1 MPKTI
6 SNRLSARGRFEADR
20 VTFLIEWSGRIV
32 KTLFEAALLCI
43 LGTMV
48 FAAFG
53 TALTMI
59 GAILGYDWP
68 LQGAAG
74 IGWIVGCVMAAW
86 RSPSNLR
93 KPFGQPIEPSQS
105 SEFDDSQE
113 TVQESGNADTAPGGG
128 RRWGEVGRAG
138 AMGSLLGGI
147 AGIGLAIFLTVIC
160 VAVLLSPFAPRSWK
174 QGFRAQVDEIGTVS
188 SQGAPAS
195 TDSSPGVGASFWHPM
210 FGPIVL
216 TCVGSGAL
224 LGGAAASVVTLRES
238 SR

>member
-6 SNRLSARGRFEADR
+6 SNRVSAPGRFDADR
-20 VTFLIEWSGRIV
+20 VTFLIEWSGRIG

-53 TALTMI
+53 TVLTTI
-59 GAILGYDWP
+59 GAILGFEWP
-68 LQGAAG
+68 HQGAAG
-74 IGWIVGCVMAAW
+74 VGWIVGCAMAAW
-86 RSPSNLR
+86 RSPSSLR
-93 KPFGQPIEPSQS
+93 KPFGREIERCHS
-105 SEFDDSQE
+105 SEFDDSQK
-113 TVQESGNADTAPGGG
+113 TGHESGSEDESSGGG

-138 AMGSLLGGI
+138 VVGSLLGGI
-147 AGIGLAIFLTVIC
+147 AGIGLAIFLMVIC
-160 VAVLLSPFAPRSWK
+160 VAVLLAPFAPRSWK
-174 QGFRAQVDEIGTVS
+174 QGFRAQVDEIGTDS
-188 SQGAPAS
+188 SQGTPSS

-216 TCVGSGAL
+216 TCVGSGVVL
-224 LGGAAASVVTLRES
+224 GAATASVVTLRES